1 MGSVSVVDWSLMN
14 FVLRPWQLFFLILSG
29 WVNRQQQEII
39 EFQNAEIQALMDKM
53 GRKRI
58 LLTDDQRRVLAVKG
72 KALGR
77 KTMMELTTIVTP
89 DTILRWHRQLIAE
102 KWDYRERRKSDVGR
116 RRLPDDVAQL
126 VLRMARENPTWGSD
140 RIQGALANLGLYIS
154 DTTVGNILRENGVE
168 PVPERKHRTSWKTF
182 LQAHW
187 ESIAAVDFT
196 TVEVWTKS
204 GLITF
209 YILVAMRLKT
219 RHVMI
224 AGVTES
230 PNVEWVTQ
238 MVRNLIDF
246 EDGFLKDISHLIV
259 DRDTKFLPLR
269 TYVEDMTETT
279 VVLLPPK
286 SPNLNAYLERF
297 MRSLKSECL
306 NRMIFLGRNSLERT
320 LKEFASH
327 YHGERNHQ
335 GLGNKLI
342 QPGDEVGQE
351 VGEIQYSDRLGGML
365 RYYYRD
371 AA

>member
-1 MGSVSVVDWSLMN
+1 MN

-29 WVNRQQQEII
+29 WVNRRQQEII
-39 EFQNAEIQALMDKM
+39 EFQNAQIQALMDKM

-89 DTILRWHRQLIAE
+89 DTILRWHHRLIAE
-102 KWDYRERRKSDVGR
+102 KWDYSDRKRKAPGR
-116 RRLPDDVAQL
+116 PPVPDKVTRLI
-126 VLRMARENPTWGSD
+126 LRMARENPTWGYD
-140 RIQGALANLGLYIS
+140 RIQGALANLGLHIS
-154 DTTVGNILRENGVE
+154 DTTVGNILRDNGIE
-168 PVPERKHRTSWKTF
+168 PAPERRHRTSWKTF

-187 ESIAAVDFT
+187 ESITAVDFT

-204 GLITF
+204 GLFTF

-219 RHVMI
+219 RRVQI
-224 AGVTES
+224 AGITES
-230 PNVEWVTQ
+230 PNAEWVTQ
-238 MVRNLIDF
+238 MARNLIDF
-246 EDGFLKDISHLIV
+246 EDGFLKDVSHLIV
-259 DRDTKFLPLR
+259 DRDTKLLPLR
-269 TYVEDMTETT
+269 SFIEEMTETAL
-279 VVLLPPK
+279 VLLPPK

-306 NRMIFLGRNSLERT
+306 NRMIFFGRGSLERT
-320 LKEFASH
+320 LNEFGAH
-327 YHGERNHQ
+327 YHRERNHQ

-342 QPGDEVGQE
+342 EPGDEAGQE
-351 VGEIQYSDRLGGML
+351 IGEIRCSNRLDGML